1 MMLKIHKLVQAEDD
15 LAEIWRYSF
24 ETWGEAQADR
34 YYDALVQGIDLL
46 AKNPDIGTTC
56 DDIREGYRRF
66 KIERHVIFYKITS
79 EILTIVRVLHERMDI
94 EQYIEE

>member
-1 MMLKIHKLVQAEDD
+1 MILKIHRLARAEED
-15 LAEIWRYSF
+15 LTEIWRYSF

-56 DDIREGYRRF
+56 DDISRLNDMSYSTRLLL
-66 KIERHVIFYKITS
+66 KS
-79 EILTIVRVLHERMDI
+79 
-94 EQYIEE
+94 

>member
-1 MMLKIHKLVQAEDD
+1 MILKIHRLARAEED
-15 LAEIWRYSF
+15 LTEIWRYSF

-56 DDIREGYRRF
+56 DDIRAGYRRF
-66 KIERHVIFYKITS
+66 KIERHVIFYKVTS

-94 EQYIEE
+94 TLYI